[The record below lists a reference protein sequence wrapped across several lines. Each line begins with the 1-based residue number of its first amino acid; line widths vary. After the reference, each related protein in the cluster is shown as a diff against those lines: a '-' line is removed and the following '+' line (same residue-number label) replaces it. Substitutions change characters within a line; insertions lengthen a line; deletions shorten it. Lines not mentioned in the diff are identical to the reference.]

1 MHELVN
7 GEFLLLNVKK
17 SDVLLQVLQENIM
30 RTEFEPVRACI
41 YLPSQK
47 RKIDTFTI
55 LLRRGWRRAAKF
67 RRKPQPR
74 LAQIRLQLLEALSS
88 GRLTEGVHLQT

>member
-30 RTEFEPVRACI
+30 STELEPVRACI
-41 YLPSQK
+41 NSPSQR
-47 RKIDTFTI
+47 RKIDNFMII
-55 LLRRGWRRAAKF
+55 LRQGWRRAAKF

-74 LAQIRLQLLEALSS
+74 VAQIRLQLLEALSP
-88 GRLTEGVHLQT
+88 GQLTEGVHLQT